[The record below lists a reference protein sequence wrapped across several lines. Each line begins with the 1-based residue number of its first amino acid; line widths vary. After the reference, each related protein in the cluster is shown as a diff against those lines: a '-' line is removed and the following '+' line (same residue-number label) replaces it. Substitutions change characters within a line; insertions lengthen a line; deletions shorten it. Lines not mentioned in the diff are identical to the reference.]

1 MEQAL
6 LDAVV
11 AVILGGAMAGAVVAA
26 AAKPAPI
33 PVRARRRRK

>member
-11 AVILGGAMAGAVVAA
+11 AVILGGAMVGAAVAA

-33 PVRARRRRK
+33 PVRSRRRRR